1 MFLPSKKS
9 EEALADRIVAVLVR
23 EIRIMSQALSDK
35 LAELGVKEDEII
47 AILNTDSSAIAAL
60 TAANAALA
68 KSQGDDSAQVAE
80 VQGLIDKLSAVIP
93 PAGTAT
99 PPAGSV
105 PPVTPPVV
113 PPAGGG
119 PVVPTPAGLPA

>member
-1 MFLPSKKS
+1 
-9 EEALADRIVAVLVR
+9 
-23 EIRIMSQALSDK
+23 MSQALSDK

-47 AILNTDSSAIAAL
+47 SILNTDSSAIAAL

-99 PPAGSV
+99 PPAGSA

-113 PPAGGG
+113 PPADGG

>member
-1 MFLPSKKS
+1 
-9 EEALADRIVAVLVR
+9 
-23 EIRIMSQALSDK
+23 MSQALSDK

-47 AILNTDSSAIAAL
+47 SILNTDSSAIAAL

-93 PAGTAT
+93 PAG
-99 PPAGSV
+99 SV